1 MEKKKIYAYI
11 INQFLDMPPKAIS
24 KRSPRTP
31 RQRRPRPSS
40 TKATVALIKKTIM
53 KVAETKE
60 HRTGLSV
67 VPLLHNIPTV
77 VSTNLLLVPTSVSNP
92 AVSQPREGDAIQCRY
107 LSFRFL
113 FMTYSDR
120 PNVTFR
126 VWVLKT
132 PPYSPVNGVSPYTY
146 DGWFINRTG
155 QWVMDDINNTQV
167 TVVKTM
173 TFKPPVSD
181 TSLESGAS
189 LHETSYARKMI
200 VPWNKNITYQEQ
212 GIATQSSDPKGYTLQ
227 LLVAAY
233 DTYGTL
239 ITDFAGKMLVQ
250 HSLHFKDF

>member
-1 MEKKKIYAYI
+1 
-11 INQFLDMPPKAIS
+11 MPRRS
-24 KRSPRTP
+24 MKRAA
-31 RQRRPRPSS
+31 RRPRKRVAR
-40 TKATVALIKKTIM
+40 KAVPRKGMVALIKKTVMRI
-53 KVAETKE
+53 AETKE

-67 VPLLHNIPTV
+67 VPLLHNTPAV
-77 VSTNLLLVPTSVSNP
+77 VSTNLLLVPTSVTNP
-92 AVSQPREGDAIQCRY
+92 AVSQPREGDALQCQY

-155 QWVMDDINNTQV
+155 QFIMDDINNTQV

-181 TSLESGAS
+181 TSQESGSS
-189 LHETSYARKMI
+189 LHETSYARKMV
-200 VPWNKNITYQEQ
+200 VPWKKTITYQEQ
-212 GIATQSSDPKGYTLQ
+212 GTATQSSDPKGYTLQ